1 MLKTAPQLI
10 RPAAQ
15 AGRFYPAN
23 PARLQADVQDYL
35 DRVAPAAGPVPKAL
49 IAPHAGYLYSGPVA
63 ASAFIRLGPAHAR
76 IRRVVLL
83 GPSHYE
89 DFEGLAAP
97 AADAFATPLGVVPV
111 ESEALDQALNL
122 PQVRVFD
129 RAHGPEHCLEVELP
143 FLQTVL
149 DDFTIV
155 PLLVGHAGPSEVGD
169 VLQTLWGGEET
180 VIVVS
185 SDLSH
190 YLDADTARRKDRTT
204 ARAIEALRGDALD
217 GYCACGCRAIAGL
230 LHVARARGLRA
241 ETLDLRHSGDTAGP
255 SERVVGYGAF
265 AFFEPEPVAA
275 AA

>member
-1 MLKTAPQLI
+1 MPKIAPHLI

-23 PARLQADVQDYL
+23 PARLQADVRDYL
-35 DRVAPAAGPVPKAL
+35 NRVAPVEGPVPKAM
-49 IAPHAGYLYSGPVA
+49 IVPHAGYMYSGLVA
-63 ASAFIRLGPAHAR
+63 ASAFVRLGSAHAR
-76 IRRVVLL
+76 IHRVVLL

-97 AADAFATPLGVVPV
+97 AADAFATPLGLAPV
-111 ESEALDQALNL
+111 DTGAIEQALNL

-149 DDFTIV
+149 DDFAIV
-155 PLLVGHAGPSEVGD
+155 PLLVGHAGAAEVGQ
-169 VLQTLWGGEET
+169 VLQTLWNGEET
-180 VIVVS
+180 VVVVS

-190 YLDADTARRKDRTT
+190 YLDAETARRKDQAT
-204 ARAIEALRGDALD
+204 ARAIEQLCGDTLD
-217 GYCACGCRAIAGL
+217 GYCACGYRAIAGL
-230 LHVARARGLRA
+230 LHVARTRRLRV

-255 SERVVGYGAF
+255 LDRVVGYGAF
-265 AFFEPEPVAA
+265 AFFEPEAVALA
-275 AA
+275 A

>member
-1 MLKTAPQLI
+1 MLRTAPQLI

-35 DRVAPAAGPVPKAL
+35 GRVAPAEGPVPKAL
-49 IAPHAGYLYSGPVA
+49 IAPHAGYMYSGPIA
-63 ASAFIRLGPAHAR
+63 ASAFIRLGPAHDR
-76 IRRVVLL
+76 VRRVVLV

-89 DFEGLAAP
+89 DFEGLAAS
-97 AADAFATPLGVVPV
+97 AADAFATPLGLVPV
-111 ESEALDQALNL
+111 DTEAVEQALDL

-149 DDFTIV
+149 DDFAIV
-155 PLLVGHAGPSEVGD
+155 PLLVGHAGAAEVGA
-169 VLQTLWGGEET
+169 VLDRLWGGEET
-180 VIVVS
+180 AVVVS

-190 YLDADTARRKDRTT
+190 YLDPQS
-204 ARAIEALRGDALD
+204 ARAHDRATAQAIENLRWEGLDAH
-217 GYCACGCRAIAGL
+217 CACGCRAIAGL
-230 LHVARARGLRA
+230 LRTARARGLRA

-255 SERVVGYGAF
+255 SDRVVGYGAF
-265 AFFEPEPVAA
+265 AFFEPEAA
-275 AA
+275 EATR

>member
-35 DRVAPAAGPVPKAL
+35 GRVAPAEGPVPKAL

-76 IRRVVLL
+76 VRRVVLL

-89 DFEGLAAP
+89 DFEGLAAS
-97 AADAFATPLGVVPV
+97 AADAFATPLGLVPV
-111 ESEALDQALNL
+111 DTEAVERALDL

-129 RAHGPEHCLEVELP
+129 RAHAPEHCLEVELP

-149 DDFTIV
+149 DDFAIV
-155 PLLVGHAGPSEVGD
+155 PLLVGHAGAAEVGE
-169 VLQTLWGGEET
+169 VLDRLWGGEET
-180 VIVVS
+180 AVVVS

-190 YLDADTARRKDRTT
+190 YLDPASACARDRAT
-204 ARAIEALRGDALD
+204 ARAIETLRWEALD
-217 GYCACGCRAIAGL
+217 PHGACGCRPIAGL
-230 LHVARARGLRA
+230 LRVARARALRA
-241 ETLDLRHSGDTAGP
+241 QTLDLRHSGETAGP
-255 SERVVGYGAF
+255 SDRVVGYGAF
-265 AFFEPEPVAA
+265 AFFEPEAA
-275 AA
+275 PAAG

>member
-35 DRVAPAAGPVPKAL
+35 SRVAPAEGPVPKAL

-63 ASAFIRLGPAHAR
+63 ASAFIRLGPAHDR
-76 IRRVVLL
+76 VRRVVLA

-97 AADAFATPLGVVPV
+97 AADAFATPLGLVPV
-111 ESEALDQALNL
+111 DREALESALDL

-155 PLLVGHAGPSEVGD
+155 PLLVGHAGAAEVGE
-169 VLQTLWGGEET
+169 VLDRLWGGPET
-180 VIVVS
+180 VVVVS

-190 YLDADTARRKDRTT
+190 YLDSATARAKDRLT
-204 ARAIEALRGDALD
+204 ARAIESLRGDALD
-217 GYCACGCRAIAGL
+217 GHCACGCRAIAGL
-230 LHVARARGLRA
+230 LRAARTRRLRV

-255 SERVVGYGAF
+255 ADRVVGYGAF
-265 AFFEPEPVAA
+265 AFFEPEGPTSDR
-275 AA
+275 